1 MVMTLFEDMCR
12 PDPQYS
18 TVSVREAKYTRLEYK
33 IKLSRL
39 HTVDSLFSISF
50 FEKHPFSNTGPRAR
64 KKPRD
69 PR

>member
-1 MVMTLFEDMCR
+1 MTLFEDMCR

-39 HTVDSLFSISF
+39 HTVSSISF

-69 PR
+69 SR